1 MSRMLWQTS
10 LLKDIQMISL
20 TILLIILTNLV
31 IPKKLCQPS
40 YRVYNQH
47 NFRSFFNI
55 MINFRQHSLMLESIT
70 HSQILANS
78 NNNYFWPRA
87 SIFSNNWLHYLNNE
101 QEEDL
106 KIKVFKRWISVS
118 LRAINWFLKFML
130 KFYVN

>member
-106 KIKVFKRWISVS
+106 KIK
-118 LRAINWFLKFML
+118 LKSSKDEFQYHSEQSIDFWNL
-130 KFYVN
+130 C